1 MKASISPAL
10 KAHYAQGSTT
20 ISRQW
25 RLERPDGLVVTV
37 TTCTRNLLIGGE
49 IYQSKDGVNPMAL
62 QQSADGAV
70 QNTEILGML
79 SEDFAT
85 AEEIIGGLWDNT
97 FVTVFEVNYRDL
109 TMGTAMLFSGWIG
122 RQEVG
127 RSTFKAELRS
137 LAQAMQQPAG
147 RTYGPLCPATLG
159 DEECQVDVEAMRF
172 TSTLTAVTS
181 RRTFTD
187 TAAVQ
192 AADWFGA
199 GLLRVEEGAYSGTQ
213 MEVYSFSA
221 GVYVLALPLPFDPAV
236 GMAYSVIPGCRKRHE
251 RGARNPAGT
260 SDCIDKF
267 NNIVNFRGFPP
278 PMFPGNN
285 RIIGLGSMT
294 EEPPS

>member
-1 MKASISPAL
+1 MKTSISPAL

-25 RLERPDGLVVTV
+25 RLERVDGFVKTV
-37 TTCTRNLLIGGE
+37 TTCSRNLLIGGE
-49 IYQSKDGVNPMAL
+49 LYEAKDGVNPMAL
-62 QQSADGAV
+62 QQGAYGSV
-70 QNTEILGML
+70 QNTEINGTL
-79 SEDFAT
+79 SPDFAT
-85 AEEIIGGLWDNT
+85 EEEIVGGLWDNT

-122 RQEVG
+122 KQEVG

-137 LAQAMQQPAG
+137 LAQAMQQMTG
-147 RTYGPLCPATLG
+147 RIYGPLCPAQLG
-159 DEECQVDVEAMRF
+159 DEECQVDVESMRF

-192 AADWFGA
+192 ASDWFGA
-199 GLLRVEEGAYSGTQ
+199 GLFRVEEGEYAGMQ

-221 GVYVLALPLPFDPAV
+221 GVYVLALPLPFDPTI
-236 GMAYSVIPGCRKRHE
+236 GMAYSVLPGCRKRHE

-267 NNIVNFRGFPP
+267 NNIINFRGFPP
-278 PMFPGNN
+278 SMFPGNN

-294 EEPPS
+294 EEPT